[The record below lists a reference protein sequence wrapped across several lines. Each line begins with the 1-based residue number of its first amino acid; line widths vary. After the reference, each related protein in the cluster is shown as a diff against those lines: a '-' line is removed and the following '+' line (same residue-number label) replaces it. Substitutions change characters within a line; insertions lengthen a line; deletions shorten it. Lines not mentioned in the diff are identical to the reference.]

1 MRSGTM
7 VSVKIFKK
15 RETIVSRFIAG
26 ETILVPIRGNL
37 ADMEK
42 IFSLEQVGEF
52 IWQQLDGKQD
62 LSDIC
67 IRIADVFDVDQETA
81 EADLDAF
88 ITELQAADLIVEV
101 R

>member
-1 MRSGTM
+1 M